1 MNRMDSTACAKAMA
15 AVVPDG
21 EWLLEEHLRTYEELL
36 LHVYADAFTYHLL
49 KCLETGTD
57 AAPCLRLLERMLLE
71 GDEAV
76 RNVLDVT
83 ILERLSYEDHIWQA
97 VGRLVSPEF
106 RYIVNR
112 VIMPNN
118 DMFADVKPMEG

>member
-1 MNRMDSTACAKAMA
+1 MDSMTCAKAMA

-21 EWLLEEHLRTYEELL
+21 ERLLEEHLRTYEELL
-36 LHVYADAFTYHLL
+36 LHVYAGDVFTCHLL
-49 KCLETGTD
+49 NCLETGTD
-57 AAPCLRLLERMLLE
+57 AAPCLRLLERMWLE

-83 ILERLSYEDHIWQA
+83 ILERLSDEDSLWQA
-97 VGRLVSPEF
+97 VGRQVSPEF

-118 DMFADVKPMEG
+118 GVFANVQPMEG

>member
-1 MNRMDSTACAKAMA
+1 MDSMTCAKAIA

-21 EWLLEEHLRTYEELL
+21 EQQLEVHLRTYEELL
-36 LHVYADAFTYHLL
+36 LHVYAGDVFTCHLL
-49 KCLETGTD
+49 TCLETGTD
-57 AAPCLRLLERMLLE
+57 AAPCLRLLERMWLE

-83 ILERLSYEDHIWQA
+83 ILERLSDEDPLWQA
-97 VGRLVSPEF
+97 VGRQVSPEF
-106 RYIVNR
+106 RYVVNR

-118 DMFADVKPMEG
+118 GMFAKVQPMEG